1 VASFTPPAGR
11 PRSAAA
17 VALVAALYPVAVAP
31 AAAPPTQPRRPPQ
44 PLVIRVND
52 GGFHWGDAGIGAAAG
67 FGVALVLS
75 GGFVLAG
82 QRDLVLRHPPQHKER
97 KR

>member
-1 VASFTPPAGR
+1 MASLTPPVGR
-11 PRSAAA
+11 TGITAA
-17 VALVAALYPVAVAP
+17 VALIAALCLVAVAS
-31 AAAPPTQPRRPPQ
+31 AAPPPTQTRRPSQ

-82 QRDLVLRHPPQHKER
+82 QRDLVLRHPPRHRER
-97 KR
+97 ER